1 MKSLTIHTALALTLL
16 ASTSFANQD
25 TLAPETNSTGSQSQ
39 SQSQSQ
45 QDINNEAGAHGYQNP
60 AGQDPEPRLSEDTID
75 NAHGTDAGDE
85 DKEDSPQRAPTQE

>member
-1 MKSLTIHTALALTLL
+1 MKTLTIPTALALTLL
-16 ASTSFANQD
+16 ATTAFANQD
-25 TLAPETNSTGSQSQ
+25 TLAPETNSTG
-39 SQSQSQ
+39 SQSQ

>member
-1 MKSLTIHTALALTLL
+1 MKTLTIPTALALTLL
-16 ASTSFANQD
+16 ATTAFANQD
-25 TLAPETNSTGSQSQ
+25 TLAPETNSTG
-39 SQSQSQ
+39 SQSQ

-85 DKEDSPQRAPTQE
+85 DKEDSPQRAPTQQ

>member
-1 MKSLTIHTALALTLL
+1 MKTLTIPTALALTLF
-16 ASTSFANQD
+16 ATTAFANQD
-25 TLAPETNSTGSQSQ
+25 TLAPETNSTG
-39 SQSQSQ
+39 SQSQ

-85 DKEDSPQRAPTQE
+85 DKEDSPQRTPTQE

>member
-1 MKSLTIHTALALTLL
+1 MKTLTIPTALALTLL
-16 ASTSFANQD
+16 ATTAFANQD
-25 TLAPETNSTGSQSQ
+25 TLAPETNSTG
-39 SQSQSQ
+39 SQSQ

-85 DKEDSPQRAPTQE
+85 DKEDSPQRAPTEQ

>member
-1 MKSLTIHTALALTLL
+1 MKTLTIHTALALTLL
-16 ASTSFANQD
+16 ATTAFANQD
-25 TLAPETNSTGSQSQ
+25 TLPPETNSTG
-39 SQSQSQ
+39 SQSQ